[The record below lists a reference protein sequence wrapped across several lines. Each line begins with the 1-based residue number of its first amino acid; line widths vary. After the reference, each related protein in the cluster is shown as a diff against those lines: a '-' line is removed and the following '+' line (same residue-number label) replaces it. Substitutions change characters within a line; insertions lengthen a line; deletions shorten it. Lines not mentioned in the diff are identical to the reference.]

1 MTTKKNKAGG
11 YTMRILLVEDESHLA
26 EALMQILRKN
36 NYTVDLSSDGESGLD
51 NALSD
56 IYDLILLDIM
66 LPKMD
71 GITVLK
77 NLRAQHIATPV
88 LLLTAKGEISDK
100 VIGLDSGADD
110 YLPKPFA
117 TEELLARIRAMS
129 RRKGE
134 VVLDNTLNFGDIVL
148 NTATLKLVSSSKD
161 VKLTLKES
169 ELLEFLIL
177 RKNAATSKELIIE
190 KIWGF
195 DADVEHNHV
204 EVYISFLRKKLSFL
218 DTHVTITTVRG
229 IGYSLEVT
237 A

>member
-1 MTTKKNKAGG
+1 
-11 YTMRILLVEDESHLA
+11 MRILLVEDEIHLA
-26 EALMQILRKN
+26 EALVQILRKN
-36 NYTVDLSSDGESGLD
+36 NYTVDVSYDGESGLD

-66 LPKMD
+66 MPKMD

-77 NLRAQHIATPV
+77 NIRLQGLTTPV
-88 LLLTAKGEISDK
+88 LLLTAKGEISDR
-100 VIGLDSGADD
+100 VMGLDSGADD

-134 VVLDNTLNFGDIVL
+134 VVTDNTLKFGDIML
-148 NTATLKLVSSSKD
+148 NTANLKLSALGKE

-169 ELLEFLIL
+169 ELLEFLIS
-177 RKNAATSKELIIE
+177 RKNAATSKEMIIE
-190 KIWGF
+190 KLWGF

-204 EVYISFLRKKLSFL
+204 EVYVSFLRKKLNFL
-218 DTHVTITTVRG
+218 DSNVSITTVRG
-229 IGYSLEVT
+229 IGYSLEVKD
-237 A
+237 